1 MYLVEAEIE
10 EALDMLAVSIEA
22 GRDEDAPFEVFRANQ
37 FGESSEVFRRAD
49 ILFGGFDAA
58 IGPFL
63 HTLLGRFLGGCCPG
77 DVELQGFPH
86 RGGEPAGAASA
97 LPDCFWEHPQLRG
110 GRRARE
116 SSSPP
121 PSPRL

>member
-1 MYLVEAEIE
+1 MLERVHLDYKSGLLQRGYNCLAVGTDKLALVASDVVDMYLVEAEIE

-63 HTLLGRFLGGCCPG
+63 HGLLGRFLVGCCPG
-77 DVELQGFPH
+77 DV
-86 RGGEPAGAASA
+86 
-97 LPDCFWEHPQLRG
+97 
-110 GRRARE
+110 
-116 SSSPP
+116 
-121 PSPRL
+121 